1 MTYGLRIINDDSELL
16 VDSEYFSPAFVQKL
30 EFNATPT
37 ATEAPTGQLHPGYVK
52 RSYSTPEITAAGN
65 YIVMWT
71 IPDNG
76 NDVWYSFETSTTT
89 IMGVLTCYVYANSTG
104 SALSYT
110 LPTAYLFTTDTLPS
124 STGPALR
131 MYNASGTKTF
141 DSNNLQLAPYSIS
154 DAFAF
159 SIAGANPDVYG
170 ATPVSISLSMP
181 ASPIFMIPDYGALR
195 IKQGSG
201 FARHDEYVYQS
212 AFKRVGTSLSTRLF
226 ITYYALE
233 DYFWPS
239 ATTTYTTGKN
249 QDLSVLVADANLYEA
264 ASGTGGSGTTVTYS
278 LQSSATSR
286 DEGTSVTITLNTTN
300 VTNGTKI
307 YYTVTG
313 VSTEDL
319 TSGGVSGYFTISNN
333 TATATFTFANDYWTD
348 GNEVFLLSLDGLP
361 NSISVTVNDTSITPT
376 YSWSTANNVNEGSSA
391 YTTFNATNANG
402 KTVIFGLVAPSAE
415 SGLATISGPSDG
427 ALITGSWTVSG
438 NAATSIN
445 VQYSAEADQTT
456 EGPEG
461 FRLVAT
467 VDGIQVGGTS
477 GDITVNDTSKTVGY
491 SLSAT
496 DNWNESNT
504 YPVTITANN
513 VNGTTLYLTTDNTLV
528 TPASSTVTVNSNTF
542 STNVN
547 FTAGITTANT
557 TVRISLRAGSTS
569 GTEVAFKEIV
579 LTNVTPTYSF
589 ATPVA
594 FNEGPTGGS
603 IQFNYSYAANTTFTF
618 EVIAPS
624 GDLLDGSGDVTLTTT
639 THSVGASN
647 ASGSVTV
654 SYSAS
659 ADSTTEGAEY
669 FRINAKIGTS
679 VVTTSSNI
687 TISDT
692 SVYLAAGTA
701 IGNAYCVVGTY
712 TLRQVRAN
720 GSGGT
725 YNDDTTNSPTC
736 GYVAATYSLSASP
749 TSVDEGSS
757 VTFTLTTNQSGS
769 FGYTISGITS
779 ADLSSGSLTGTIS
792 NGSSGAVTIT
802 LSSDQATEGTETL
815 TFALNNGLADT
826 YVTISDTSKKVVGI
840 SRSGGASGTV
850 GTSLSAT
857 FTASVNGSQ
866 YPAQWSYGGTIPT
879 GTSLSQSVLS
889 YGSYYQI
896 YSLSGTP
903 TTAGTYNYTIYAT
916 TSSGD
921 SISQAFS
928 TIISNPSPSY
938 SISNYP
944 TGVLSNG
951 GSTNWYHSSSYA
963 NGTSVTISKSGAG
976 ASYVTISPASFTVS
990 GNSEDKQITLTWSA
1004 RPAGTPAQS
1013 VTITTSTNKSFT
1025 FTLPAVSAVIP
1036 LVSSVTYSS
1045 SQTIYNSSETLF
1057 ATIIMTGNVI
1067 AGTYVR
1073 VIINVN
1079 GNETQNWFVCTAG
1092 TPINGAAPAYVS
1104 GSFPIGVSQGSA
1116 SVMNYGVNATVKIGA
1131 RTVLDTAGNTDTR
1144 QSAYVYGPA
1153 VTFKIGTAN

>member
-1 MTYGLRIINDDSELL
+1 MTYGLRIVNDDAELL
-16 VDSEYFSPAFVQKL
+16 VDSEYFSPSFVQKL
-30 EFNATPT
+30 EFNTT
-37 ATEAPTGQLHPGYVK
+37 VIATEAPTGQLHPGYVK
-52 RSYSTPEITAAGN
+52 RTYNTPAITAPGN

-110 LPTAYLFTTDTLPS
+110 LPTAYLFTTDSLPD
-124 STGPALR
+124 STGYGLR
-131 MYNASGTKTF
+131 LYNASGTKTF

-181 ASPIFMIPDYGALR
+181 ASPIFMIPDYAALR

-226 ITYYALE
+226 INYYALE
-233 DYFWPS
+233 DYYWPS

-264 ASGTGGSGTTVTYS
+264 ASGGGGSGTTVTYS
-278 LQSSATSR
+278 LQSSANSR

-300 VTNGTKI
+300 VPDLTKI

-319 TSGGVSGYFTISNN
+319 TTGAISGYFSVSSN
-333 TATATFTFANDYWTD
+333 TATATFTFANDYWTE

-361 NSISVTVNDTSITPT
+361 NSISVTVNDTSLTPS
-376 YSWSTANNVNEGSSA
+376 YSWSTPGSVNEGGTG

-402 KTVIFGLVAPSAE
+402 KTVIFGVVAPSAA
-415 SGLATISGPSDG
+415 SGLPSISGPSDG
-427 ALITGSWTVSG
+427 ALLTGSWTVSG

-491 SLSAT
+491 SLAAT
-496 DNWNESNT
+496 DNWNESGT
-504 YPVTITANN
+504 YPVTINANN
-513 VNGTTLYLTTDNTLV
+513 VNGTTLYLTTNNALV
-528 TPASSTVTVNSNTF
+528 TPASSTVTVNSDSFT
-542 STNVN
+542 TNVN
-547 FTAGITTANT
+547 FTAGIATANA
-557 TVRISLRAGSTS
+557 TVRISLRTGSAS

-589 ATPVA
+589 GAVTA
-594 FNEGPTGGS
+594 FNEGSSGS
-603 IQFNYSYAANTTFTF
+603 VQFNYSYAANTTFTF
-618 EVIAPS
+618 EVTAPS
-624 GDLLDGSGDVTLTTT
+624 SGADGSGDVTLTTT
-639 THSVGASN
+639 THSVGATN
-647 ASGSVTV
+647 NSGSVTV
-654 SYSAS
+654 SYSAG

-669 FRINAKIGTS
+669 FRINAKVGTS

-692 SVYLAAGTA
+692 SVYPAAGTA
-701 IGNAYCVVGTY
+701 IGSPYCVVGTY

-725 YNDDTTNSPTC
+725 YNDDTLNSPTC

-749 TSVDEGSS
+749 TSVNEGSS

-769 FGYTISGITS
+769 FPYTISGTNVTA
-779 ADLSSGSLTGTIS
+779 ADLSSGSLTGNIS
-792 NGSSGAVTIT
+792 NGSGGAVTIT
-802 LSSDQATEGTETL
+802 LSSDQSTEGTETL
-815 TFALNNGLADT
+815 TFALNNGLAST
-826 YVTISDTSKKVVGI
+826 NVTISDTSQKVVGI

-857 FTASVNGSQ
+857 FTATVNGSQ
-866 YPAQWSYGGTIPT
+866 YPAQWSYGGTIPP

-921 SISQAFS
+921 SISQSFS
-928 TIISNPSPSY
+928 TTISNPSPSY
-938 SISNYP
+938 SLSNTIS
-944 TGVLSNG
+944 GDLSNG
-951 GSTNWYHSSSYA
+951 GGFNFYHNSSYA
-963 NGTSVTISKSGAG
+963 NGTSVTVSKSGTG
-976 ASYVTISPASFTVS
+976 ASYVTISPTSFTVS
-990 GNSEDKQITLTWSA
+990 GNSESKLISVTTST
-1004 RPAGTPAQS
+1004 RPAGTAQQS
-1013 VTITTSTNKSFT
+1013 VTISTNTGQSFSFT
-1025 FTLPAVSAVIP
+1025 LAAVPAAVP

-1045 SQTIYNSSETLF
+1045 SQTTYYSGEALTAFINMNGP
-1057 ATIIMTGNVI
+1057 IIS
-1067 AGTYVR
+1067 GTYVR
-1073 VIINVN
+1073 VAVWLN
-1079 GNETQNWFVCTAG
+1079 GSEAGYNIFTAG
-1092 TPINGAAPAYVS
+1092 QSIS
-1104 GSFPIGVSQGSA
+1104 GVVGEFPIGTSSGYY
-1116 SVMNYGVNATVKIGA
+1116 SVTNPGISGTVQIKAKAVTSGGV
-1131 RTVLDTAGNTDTR
+1131 DR
-1144 QSAYVYGPA
+1144 QAYVNGPTRTLSSA
-1153 VTFKIGTAN
+1153 APP